1 MLQRLPA
8 LLAVNTHSSRGQA
21 AEPFV
26 RALERGG
33 LALRR
38 EEWPDDL
45 GSLIRGLREQ
55 IGSVILGGGDG
66 TMNAASAALHDTGLP
81 LGILPLG
88 TANDLARTLGIP
100 DEPEAAAAVI
110 LSGRTRV
117 LDLGCVN
124 GHLFFNVASLGLSV
138 DITRRLSRLMKR
150 RFGVFAYPAAAA
162 AVLATASR
170 FHATLSVDGQATA
183 VRTMQISVGNGRYYG
198 GGMVVDAGAE
208 IDDGMLHVYSLEP
221 ARRWRLLLMARAFRA
236 GDHERLDEVRTLQS
250 DRVTIDTRRPRRISA
265 DGEIV
270 TQTPARFTVL
280 RKAVTVFAP

>member
-1 MLQRLPA
+1 VTAPA
-8 LLAVNTHSSRGQA
+8 LLVINTHSRRGRES
-21 AEPFV
+21 EPFAA
-26 RALERGG
+26 ALERGG
-33 LALRR
+33 LSLRR
-38 EEWPDDL
+38 EECARREDI
-45 GSLIRGLREQ
+45 GTLIHNLRDQ

-100 DEPEAAAAVI
+100 REPEAAAAVI
-110 LSGRTRV
+110 LGGQIRR

-124 GHLFFNVASLGLSV
+124 GHPFFNVASLGLSV

-150 RFGVFAYPAAAA
+150 RLGVFAYPVAAA

-170 FHATLSVDGQATA
+170 FHASLSLNGQAIQ
-183 VRTMQISVGNGRYYG
+183 VQTMQISVGNGRYYG
-198 GGMVVDAGAE
+198 GGMVVEADAQ
-208 IDDGMLHVYSLEP
+208 IDDGMLDVYSLEP

-236 GDHERLDEVRTLQS
+236 GDHGKLDEVRTLQS
-250 DRVTIDTRRPRRISA
+250 PIVTISTRRPRHVSA

-270 TQTPARFTVL
+270 THTPAHFTVL
-280 RKAVTVFAP
+280 PRAVAVFAP